1 MGCVWKEELELFK
14 WIELLKNNFKNKF
27 RVIIVINNEYR
38 DCREKF
44 YINLSIR
51 YNFEDL
57 LFIMGDMI
65 NIDIY
70 VLFIEK

>member
-1 MGCVWKEELELFK
+1 M
-14 WIELLKNNFKNKF
+14 LKNNFKNKF

-44 YINLSIR
+44 YINLSMR

-70 VLFIEK
+70 VLFIVYDCYYFGFVFGVVFW